1 MNVKFHFF
9 YLLSYLRA
17 SFVYRLQYCNLL
29 THLYPMIKHFGNSF
43 FSMHIENAILSF
55 LLIQKYC
62 TWVSDISSVQIKL
75 DNTILQMLLFHPI
88 GAVNFTKAHNY
99 II

>member
-1 MNVKFHFF
+1 MEKQF
-9 YLLSYLRA
+9 
-17 SFVYRLQYCNLL
+17 Q
-29 THLYPMIKHFGNSF
+29 NSL

-62 TWVSDISSVQIKL
+62 TWVSDNISSVQIKL
-75 DNTILQMLLFHPI
+75 DNMSLQMLLFHPI
-88 GAVNFTKAHNY
+88 RAVNFTKAHKY